1 MYPNA
6 ADAADADAA
15 GGDDDG
21 GDDDDDEKRP
31 PPLPGQ
37 QSTMQL
43 SASMASVRR
52 PGIAADGS
60 SRRLSVDGHRV
71 VDPAARARRGTAK
84 RASELRFPALQAAS
98 ARSSEGEDGGNDG
111 GGAEETEENSLLATA
126 VAAAASLPPMTPLE
140 VEREG
145 IAVALKL
152 LRLLAVSTHGLG
164 LSEAHAHELIEDER
178 PAARRLAMQTSPRAR
193 RKTHTSWQ
201 RPPCLAPS
209 TAALWALDG
218 LGWPRVAS
226 GLARIGSLRPSHAHP
241 HPPHLPPLWPLCL
254 PTCRRDG
261 AVWALACQHVAPFVQ
276 QLAGVWS
283 FPHACF
289 AQGLRPV
296 VLQGGVGAEEHS
308 ELAEYFLCL
317 LDPSFD
323 STFQGSDEPLALIGA
338 PFHLLRCASA
348 TSNSPALAQLCG
360 LLRCR
365 ALAVRFATAV
375 HTPPLPVLLL
385 ESLCRGHDGTRSAE
399 HVKLLQPETPAMLA
413 ACALPTTPTAAF
425 PEAGG
430 EGAAAI
436 AGVLQRIA
444 KRLELAQRAA
454 EARAAERRE
463 QNQLHR
469 GISVRE
475 RAVSHIQRSGR
486 AYIFS
491 HRQRTANDDRRRR
504 YNERLAK
511 RAATRVQAKGRNA
524 LIEVL

>member
-1 MYPNA
+1 MASPPPP
-6 ADAADADAA
+6 DASADAA
-15 GGDDDG
+15 GAA
-21 GDDDDDEKRP
+21 DDDEAGP

-43 SASMASVRR
+43 SASASIAAPPRYR

-60 SRRLSVDGHRV
+60 SRRLGSRYGHREI
-71 VDPAARARRGTAK
+71 DPAARARRSGR
-84 RASELRFPALQAAS
+84 RASELRFPALQAS
-98 ARSSEGEDGGNDG
+98 SSRSEDEAD
-111 GGAEETEENSLLATA
+111 SSPLATA
-126 VAAAASLPPMTPLE
+126 AAAAASLPPMSPLE

-152 LRLLAVSTHGLG
+152 LRLLCVSTHGLG

-178 PAARRLAMQTSPRAR
+178 PAARRIAMHEHPSRPPQAQLAARCLWPSLSTVASVSALTRIERLARASPR
-193 RKTHTSWQ
+193 
-201 RPPCLAPS
+201 PLPCSP
-209 TAALWALDG
+209 
-218 LGWPRVAS
+218 
-226 GLARIGSLRPSHAHP
+226 
-241 HPPHLPPLWPLCL
+241 
-254 PTCRRDG
+254 RRDG
-261 AVWALACQHVAPFVQ
+261 AVWALACQHVFPFVQ

-289 AQGLRPV
+289 AEGLRPV

-317 LDPSFD
+317 LDPTFD
-323 STFQGSDEPLALIGA
+323 STFQGSDEPLALVGA

-348 TSNSPALAQLCG
+348 TSNSPALSQLCG

-365 ALAVRFATAV
+365 ALAVQFACAM

-399 HVKLLQPETPAMLA
+399 HVKLLQPETPNMLA

-425 PEAGG
+425 PETGG
-430 EGAAAI
+430 EGAAAV
-436 AGVLQRIA
+436 AGVLHRIA
-444 KRLELAQRAA
+444 TRLELAQRAA
-454 EARAAERRE
+454 EARAADRRE

-469 GISVRE
+469 GVSDKE

-511 RAATRVQAKGRNA
+511 RAVSKD
-524 LIEVL
+524 